1 MSSFL
6 VDYIMKTLQI
16 KLKKEERKFLE
27 NFIKK
32 GTKKAREIAR
42 ANVLLLL
49 DEGWEVSE
57 IAKIVKTHRQRIW
70 RIKKRFLKEG
80 LESTLE
86 EKPRSGQP
94 RKYTKKHE
102 AEIIAQACTSAPK
115 GRKRWT
121 VRLLTKEVKKK
132 KGFKAINRESVR
144 LVLKK
149 AKLSLG

>member
-1 MSSFL
+1 
-6 VDYIMKTLQI
+6 MKSLQI
-16 KLKKEERKFLE
+16 KLKKEEREFLE

-49 DEGWEVSE
+49 NEGWEVNE
-57 IAKIVKTHRQRIW
+57 ISKIVKVHRQRIW

-80 LESTLE
+80 LEITIK

-102 AEIIAQACTSAPK
+102 AEIIAHACTSVPK

-121 VRLLTKEVKKK
+121 VRLLTKEIKKK
-132 KGFKAINRESVR
+132 NDLTRINRESVR

>member
-1 MSSFL
+1 
-6 VDYIMKTLQI
+6 MKSLQI

-32 GTKKAREIAR
+32 GIKKAREIAR

-49 DEGWEVSE
+49 DDGWRVNE
-57 IAKIVKTHRQRIW
+57 IAKIVKAHRQRIW

-80 LESTLE
+80 LKLRLE

-94 RKYTKKHE
+94 KKYTKKHE

-115 GRKRWT
+115 GRKRWS
-121 VRLLTKEVKKK
+121 VRLLTKKLKKK
-132 KGFKAINRESVR
+132 KGLKTINRESVR

>member
-1 MSSFL
+1 
-6 VDYIMKTLQI
+6 MKSLQI

-27 NFIKK
+27 NFIKN

-42 ANVLLLL
+42 ANILLLL
-49 DEGWEVSE
+49 DERWDVNEVSS
-57 IAKIVKTHRQRIW
+57 IVKAHRQRIW

-80 LESTLE
+80 LKATLE

-94 RKYTKKHE
+94 TKYTNKHE
-102 AEIIAQACTSAPK
+102 AEIIAQACTKAPK

-121 VRLLTKEVKKK
+121 VRLLTKEIKKK
-132 KGFKAINRESVR
+132 KALRAINRESVR

-149 AKLSLG
+149 ANLSLG

>member
-1 MSSFL
+1 
-6 VDYIMKTLQI
+6 MKSLQI
-16 KLKKEERKFLE
+16 KLKKEEREFLE
-27 NFIKK
+27 NFIKT
-32 GTKKAREIAR
+32 GTKKAREITR

-49 DEGWEVSE
+49 DEKWDVNE
-57 IAKIVKTHRQRIW
+57 IANIVKSHRQRIW

-80 LESTLE
+80 LKATLE

-94 RKYTKKHE
+94 IKYTKEHE
-102 AEIIAQACTSAPK
+102 AEIIAQACTQAPK

-121 VRLLTKEVKKK
+121 VRLLTKEIKKRN
-132 KGFKAINRESVR
+132 GLRTINRESVR

>member
-1 MSSFL
+1 
-6 VDYIMKTLQI
+6 MKHLQI
-16 KLKKEERKFLE
+16 KLKKEERKFLKD
-27 NFIKK
+27 FLRK
-32 GTKKAREIAR
+32 GTKKARAIAR

-49 DEGWEVSE
+49 GEGWEINTISKMLKV
-57 IAKIVKTHRQRIW
+57 HRQRIW

-80 LESTLE
+80 LNIALE

-94 RKYTKKHE
+94 IKYTLKHE
-102 AEIIAQACTSAPK
+102 ANIIAEACTKAPT

-121 VRLLTKEVKKK
+121 VRLLTKELKKK
-132 KGFKAINRESVR
+132 RGFGTINRESIR

>member
-1 MSSFL
+1 
-6 VDYIMKTLQI
+6 MKSLQI

-32 GTKKAREIAR
+32 GIRKAREIAR

-49 DEGWEVSE
+49 DEGWEVNE
-57 IAKIVKTHRQRIW
+57 IANIVKVHRQRIW

-80 LESTLE
+80 LELTLK

-94 RKYTKKHE
+94 KKYTKKHE

-121 VRLLTKEVKKK
+121 IRLLTKQVKKK
-132 KGFKAINRESVR
+132 KGLKTINRESVR

>member
-1 MSSFL
+1 
-6 VDYIMKTLQI
+6 MKSLQI

-42 ANVLLLL
+42 ANILLLL
-49 DEGWEVSE
+49 DERWEVNE
-57 IAKIVKTHRQRIW
+57 ISNIVKAHRQRIW
-70 RIKKRFLKEG
+70 RIKQRFLKEG
-80 LESTLE
+80 LKATLE

-94 RKYTKKHE
+94 IKYTKKHE
-102 AEIIAQACTSAPK
+102 AEIIAQACTKAPK

-121 VRLLTKEVKKK
+121 VRLLTKEIKKK
-132 KGFKAINRESVR
+132 KELKSINRESVR

-149 AKLSLG
+149 AGLSLG